1 MDANVNLQ
9 SAGMNTGNMYD
20 AGESYIKFVLKQI
33 PDWEENAAKTY
44 GMTDAIQ
51 VPVNTEVVV
60 NEKGEEKIVD
70 KSVDLPTLGL
80 PTIAI
85 NAVLFIKLLSFA
97 QAGRKFLFGGGT
109 YPHRPLLRPALLSLA

>member
-9 SAGMNTGNMYD
+9 SSGMNTGNIYA

-51 VPVNTEVVV
+51 VPVNTDGDRATHTDIG
-60 NEKGEEKIVD
+60 KKIY
-70 KSVDLPTLGL
+70 SR
-80 PTIAI
+80 
-85 NAVLFIKLLSFA
+85 
-97 QAGRKFLFGGGT
+97 RK
-109 YPHRPLLRPALLSLA
+109 